1 MFCNEIS
8 SLQHPLVK
16 HLVKLRQS
24 REYRYRKRRILL
36 SGSKLIKELSFQF
49 PIRVLILEKGT
60 SFPAKAD
67 QLFHAP
73 IEILKKITGQQNPE
87 PLAAELDMPPPHD
100 LSSANFLLIL
110 DGVSDPGN
118 LGNLLRT
125 ARALGWDGAFLTPR
139 STDPFNEKALCA
151 AKGAT
156 LTLPWKSGTWEELA
170 LLLKKKN
177 MTLLAADISGQDLA
191 AFILQVPSPI
201 VESRELSRSS
211 NPHNPTEWGIYPISP
226 PLALALGNEAHGLTE
241 EIKRMAKLV
250 AIPMKGRIES
260 LNVSA
265 AGAILMYELTIKG
278 ILRSEYST

>member
-1 MFCNEIS
+1 MLCKEIS

-24 REYRYRKRRILL
+24 REYRYQKRRILL
-36 SGSKLIKELSFQF
+36 SGSKLIQELSSPF
-49 PIRVLILEKGT
+49 PIRVLVLEKGT
-60 SFPAKAD
+60 AFPAKAD
-67 QLFHAP
+67 QLFYAP

-87 PLAAELDMPPPHD
+87 PLAAELDMPPSCD
-100 LSSANFLLIL
+100 LSCANFLLIL

-118 LGNLLRT
+118 LGTLLRT
-125 ARALGWDGAFLTPR
+125 ARALGWDGAFLTPG

-156 LTLPWKSGTWEELA
+156 LTLPWKSGTWKELA
-170 LLLKKKN
+170 LLLKKRK
-177 MTLLAADISGQDLA
+177 MTLLAADVSGQ
-191 AFILQVPSPI
+191 
-201 VESRELSRSS
+201 ELTTLSA
-211 NPHNPTEWGIYPISP
+211 SP

-241 EIKRMAKLV
+241 EIKKTAQLV

-265 AGAILMYELTIKG
+265 AGAILMHELAVKG
-278 ILRSEYST
+278 TSMLQSEYGA